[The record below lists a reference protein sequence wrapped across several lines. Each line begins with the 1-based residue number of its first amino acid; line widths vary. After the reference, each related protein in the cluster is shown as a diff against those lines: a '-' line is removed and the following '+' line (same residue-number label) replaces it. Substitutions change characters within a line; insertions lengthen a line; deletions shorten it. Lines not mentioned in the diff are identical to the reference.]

1 MALFTQTT
9 PSYLTPV
16 YNPIQYNIY
25 TPLQG
30 ANPDLNKY
38 ILKINFTSAT
48 LNGGFI
54 EGDFL
59 NLNGFIINFK
69 SYTSSTFSNNDIPI
83 EATLF
88 EKVQFIEQILDNNIL
103 FDAYDKLYV
112 NNSNYNADLILT
124 SVEDYPQ
131 DVIVYSSTTIAASSI
146 TFTETLPEFNFLG
159 QLYPNYAI
167 ETKLYYDNTQ
177 YNFNVTA
184 LTSSFTTN
192 FIASYY
198 KIFQPNNY
206 HWFNYS
212 DALQSVSSTDLY
224 TLPNFTSTSVNNIF
238 QRDLNSLHNFSSLFF
253 QSYDNIFGNRRTLQ
267 GDSYDKWIWDASK
280 PVEFDT
286 TPYYDLDYK
295 ITGYATAFTNQS
307 NNIIFDYNISLGDTV
322 RIVEANLG
330 TFDYICSST
339 TDNSGGSIR
348 YFQLETQLSG
358 TVKNFKDMVDGD
370 FDICSDCYKLTQTN
384 LGFSRSIINMSGKTS
399 DSLSFTVSIL
409 SAISNNI
416 EINTLQ
422 TKGIVYSL
430 NTTGTKNLIEFLT
443 DRPREGTTIYFPNSS
458 SIYYQA
464 RPITLSIFLTAQ
476 LLPSTMV
483 TGVTEYYFRTNSK
496 IYSDNDVMLNGV
508 KPVGLFPRNANDYN
522 NLTGFTS
529 GNTVRNNGLYH
540 ININPTTLL
549 GAITSSTINRFS
561 LNIDTYIIN
570 GPDDETQQ
578 DYALPYSETFDFNLV
593 ELCEYETLKTFV
605 FLNSLGGWDWVDF
618 TDDLTKEY
626 SRSQALV
633 NTRFDSLID
642 RTTVDEVVLQN
653 FITNNYKIS
662 RIVSSEA
669 EYEWLYELTKAS
681 RIYLIDGLD
690 YIPVIITGI
699 DYISIENTNQY
710 KLNIEYRI
718 AQTDI
723 SQKSV

>member
-30 ANPDLNKY
+30 ADPNLNKY

-48 LNGGFI
+48 INGGFI

-167 ETKLYYDNTQ
+167 ETKLYYDNTK

-224 TLPNFTSTSVNNIF
+224 TLANFTSPSVNNIF
-238 QRDLNSLHNFSSLFF
+238 QRDLNSLHNYSSLFY

-267 GDSYDKWIWDASK
+267 GESYNKWLWDASK

-295 ITGYATAFTNQS
+295 ITGYTSAYTEQITD
-307 NNIIFDYNISLGDTV
+307 IIFNYNPSFGDTI
-322 RIVEANLG
+322 RIVEADFG
-330 TFDYICSST
+330 TFDYVCSST
-339 TDNSGGSIR
+339 TDNSDGSIR
-348 YFQLETQLSG
+348 YFRLETQLSG
-358 TVKNFKDMVDGD
+358 TAKNFKDMVDAD
-370 FDICSDCYKLTQTN
+370 FDICSDCYQLTQTN
-384 LGFSRSIINMSGKTS
+384 LGFSRSIINMSGKT
-399 DSLSFTVSIL
+399 DLSLSFNVSVI

-416 EINTLQ
+416 EINTIQ
-422 TKGIVYSL
+422 TKELQYSL
-430 NTTGTKNLIEFLT
+430 NTTGTKNLIKFLT

-476 LLPSTMV
+476 LLPTGMT
-483 TGVTEYYFRTNSK
+483 TGVTEYYLRLNSK
-496 IYSDNDVMLNGV
+496 IYSDNDLKLTTFKPNG
-508 KPVGLFPRNANDYN
+508 LYPRTANDYN
-522 NLTGFTS
+522 DLTAFTEY
-529 GNTVRNNGLYH
+529 NGLYH
-540 ININPTTLL
+540 ININPIALL
-549 GAITSSTINRFS
+549 GSITSSTINS
-561 LNIDTYIIN
+561 LELNIETLIVN
-570 GPDDETQQ
+570 GPDEDHLEN
-578 DYALPYSETFDFNLV
+578 YLLPYSETFQFNLV
-593 ELCEYETLKTFV
+593 EVCDYETIKTFA

-642 RTTVDEVVLQN
+642 KTTVDEVVLQN
-653 FITNNYKIS
+653 FISNNYKIT
-662 RIVSSEA
+662 RVVSSEA

-690 YIPVIITGI
+690 YISIIITAI